1 MNRMHSYTEEEIALY
16 VNGDMAGEEQQQFE
30 QVLQRDKTLQDNVR
44 QYQQVQAA
52 LRTRLAPDAQDKALS
67 QTLHSLNEEYF
78 GKTEAKIRPV
88 GIYIKWASAAAVV
101 AMLLVVN
108 LFHPWKQ
115 HDLYKEYGGL
125 QMVTSAERGDHTDT
139 LLQRA
144 TTAFN
149 SQQFAVAA
157 KDLQVVFEKNPEDA
171 MVTFYYGVSLIETG
185 DLRKAEEMLEHVYA
199 GNSVFKYDA
208 AYFMAIRFLK
218 EHKYTDCR
226 KWLQNIPVGTSR
238 YAQAQLLLE
247 SIASLSE

>member
-1 MNRMHSYTEEEIALY
+1 MHSYTEEEIALY

-30 QVLQRDKTLQDNVR
+30 QVLQRDKTLQENVR
-44 QYQQVQAA
+44 QYRQVQAA
-52 LRTRLAPDAQDKALS
+52 LRTQLAPDASDKALS

-78 GKTEAKIRPV
+78 GKTEGKIRPV
-88 GIYIKWASAAAVV
+88 GIYIKWASAAAAV
-101 AMLLVVN
+101 ALILVVN

-115 HDLYKEYGGL
+115 HDLLKEYGSL

-139 LLQRA
+139 LLQQA

-149 SQQFAVAA
+149 NHEFAVAA
-157 KDLQVVFEKNPEDA
+157 QELQVLSEKKPDDA
-171 MVTFYYGVSLIETG
+171 MITFYYGVALIETG
-185 DLRKAEEMLEHVYA
+185 DMQKAGKMLEHVYD

-218 EHKYTDCR
+218 EKNYADCR
-226 KWLQNIPVGTSR
+226 KWLLNIPVGTSR

-247 SIASLSE
+247 SIASL

>member
-1 MNRMHSYTEEEIALY
+1 MHSYTEEEIALY
-16 VNGDMAGEEQQQFE
+16 INGDMAGEDLQHFE

-52 LRTRLAPDAQDKALS
+52 LRTQLAPDAQDKALS

-88 GIYIKWASAAAVV
+88 GIYIKWACAAAAV
-101 AMLLVVN
+101 ALILVVN

-139 LLQRA
+139 LLQQA

-149 SQQFAVAA
+149 NQQFAVAA
-157 KDLQVVFEKNPEDA
+157 KDLQVAFEKNPEDA
-171 MVTFYYGVSLIETG
+171 MITFYYGVSLIETG
-185 DLRKAEEMLEHVYA
+185 DMLKAANMLEHVYE

-208 AYFMAIRFLK
+208 AYFMAISFLK
-218 EHKYTDCR
+218 EHKYAACR

-238 YAQAQLLLE
+238 YTQAQLLLE
-247 SIASLSE
+247 NIASL

>member
-16 VNGDMAGEEQQQFE
+16 VSGDMAGEDLQQFE

-44 QYQQVQAA
+44 QYQQVQAT
-52 LRTRLAPDAQDKALS
+52 LRTQLAPDAPDKALS

-78 GKTEAKIRPV
+78 GKTEGKIRPV
-88 GIYIKWASAAAVV
+88 GIYIKWACAAAAV
-101 AMLLVVN
+101 ALILVVN
-108 LFHPWKQ
+108 LFHPWRQ
-115 HDLYKEYGGL
+115 HDLFKEYGGL

-139 LLQRA
+139 LLQQA

-149 SQQFAVAA
+149 NQQFAEAV
-157 KDLQVVFEKNPEDA
+157 KDLQVVFEKNRNDA
-171 MVTFYYGVSLIETG
+171 MITFYYGVSLIETG
-185 DLRKAEEMLEHVYA
+185 DMQKAGKMLEQVYE

-226 KWLQNIPVGTSR
+226 KWLLNIPVGTSR

-247 SIASLSE
+247 SIASL